1 MAGFV
6 IFIYGYNAI
15 TYCYFIGIV
24 FSAMSRV
31 YTLAQT
37 FRAEK
42 SMSPKHLSEFL
53 MFEVEESFVESLD
66 DIMDRV
72 ETVCKFISYYL
83 SQNSSDD
90 LNIVLKKTNYKY
102 FDNIANSKYIRY

>member
-1 MAGFV
+1 LSFLFTD
-6 IFIYGYNAI
+6 INAI
-15 TYCYFIGIV
+15 TYCYFIDIV

-31 YTLAQT
+31 YTLTQT

-72 ETVCKFISYYL
+72 ETVCKFIAYYL